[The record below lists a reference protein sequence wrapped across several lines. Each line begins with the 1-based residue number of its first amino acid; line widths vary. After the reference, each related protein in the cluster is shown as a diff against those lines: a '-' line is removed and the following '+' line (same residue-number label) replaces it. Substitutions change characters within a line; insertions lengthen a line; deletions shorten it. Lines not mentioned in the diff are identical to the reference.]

1 MNLEKLKKMLE
12 NGTISQEEFDE
23 MVSKLG
29 LKDTTNDDSNKDDD
43 NKGDSGNDQNNNAKP
58 SITQED
64 IDKMVQS
71 AVDRATNKLG
81 NKNKELSD
89 KLKKIQEENNQLK
102 REKLSADEVKQ
113 LEMKE
118 WEERLQAKENEI
130 KRAENERYATNS
142 VAKLDLA
149 DSESIPDIVKFVMA
163 DEQTDIDLNVQSF
176 SKLVNKIVQAEVDK
190 KFKASGREPNK
201 SGGGNN
207 SNNPY
212 LPNSFNLTKQMELE
226 RSNPELAAKYQQAA
240 GIK

>member
-1 MNLEKLKKMLE
+1 MLE

-29 LKDTTNDDSNKDDD
+29 LKDTTTDDGSKDDD
-43 NKGDSGNDQNNNAKP
+43 NKGNGGNDQNNNAKP
-58 SITQED
+58 SITQDD

-89 KLKKIQEENNQLK
+89 KLKKVQEENNQLK

-212 LPNSFNLTKQMELE
+212 LPTSFNLTKQMELE
-226 RSNPELAAKYQQAA
+226 RNNPELAAKYQQAA